1 MSKKINI
8 TIVGAAGKMG
18 CELIRQISNSS
29 KYNLV
34 AAIEGKDS
42 KFIGEDAYKNA
53 GCSITG
59 IEINDDLISAVTKSD
74 ALIDFS
80 SIESTLYATEL
91 SAQARIVHVIG
102 TTGFDKKHD
111 EMIQAAARHAT
122 IIKSGNMSLGLN
134 ILLGIVQNASK
145 LLDDNWS
152 VEISEVHHKE
162 KKDHPSGTALSLGSF
177 VANGMDIDLENK
189 KVIDDPIDIK
199 DEINLT
205 KMKEGLVRKKG
216 DIGFSSY
223 RKEGVVG
230 DHSVIFEGN
239 NERIAL
245 AHIAE
250 SRDIFANGA
259 LKAASWG
266 QDKEPGLYN
275 MQDVLGF

>member
-1 MSKKINI
+1 MSEKINI

-80 SIESTLYATEL
+80 SIDSTLYASEL

-102 TTGFDKKHD
+102 TTGFNNKQD

-134 ILLGIVQNASK
+134 ILLGIV
-145 LLDDNWS
+145 
-152 VEISEVHHKE
+152 
-162 KKDHPSGTALSLGSF
+162 
-177 VANGMDIDLENK
+177 
-189 KVIDDPIDIK
+189 
-199 DEINLT
+199 
-205 KMKEGLVRKKG
+205 
-216 DIGFSSY
+216 
-223 RKEGVVG
+223 
-230 DHSVIFEGN
+230 
-239 NERIAL
+239 
-245 AHIAE
+245 
-250 SRDIFANGA
+250 
-259 LKAASWG
+259 
-266 QDKEPGLYN
+266 
-275 MQDVLGF
+275 